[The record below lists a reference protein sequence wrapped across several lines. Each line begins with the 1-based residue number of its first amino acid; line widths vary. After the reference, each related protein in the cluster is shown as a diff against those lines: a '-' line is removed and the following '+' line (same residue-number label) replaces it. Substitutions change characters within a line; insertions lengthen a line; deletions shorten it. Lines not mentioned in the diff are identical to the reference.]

1 MLRVTLWLTVA
12 TFAGM
17 LAGLGREWLLVA
29 DWGAGRHSDAFL
41 VALFLPEAAR
51 TMLAG
56 GILSAA
62 ALPLWQET
70 ALAYR
75 AGWLAGQIRHWV
87 LFGFC
92 LSGLVVVLAPW
103 LVDLVGPGLL
113 AVDRSMAVQVLWW
126 LALVLPGL
134 VLQAVL
140 SVPMQAIGRY
150 VLPGL
155 GSLLYN
161 LPPVFYLWWSGKHA
175 DSVVLAQMFVLGSI
189 IMSVVLL
196 PANWKLGWRPW
207 LPGHAGANLQIWQ
220 RVWPLLA
227 SSGASQGLAL
237 LERLVASLLGEGMV
251 TVVNLARKLA
261 NIPLLG
267 LMGLNQVLLG
277 KMSAEALHHR
287 RRSLEQGL
295 FASTV
300 LTLPA
305 AAWLIGAAP
314 ALVVLLLPSGLRH
327 TPLALLLG
335 LFSVSIVFGSWNA
348 LLARYYYAAGD
359 THTPLRC
366 ELQGS
371 VMQAIVLLVS
381 FRVIGVAGIAGA
393 VMCGVLTTA
402 ILLILRLDRRLLAD
416 LGRLSGLAVLLC
428 AVSAYWLFGWTGHGP
443 WWQVVA
449 ASLYAGG
456 LLAGFVVVYRR
467 QLVGAQKTG

>member
-1 MLRVTLWLTVA
+1 MLRVTLWLTAA

-41 VALFLPEAAR
+41 VALFFPEAVR

-70 ALAYR
+70 ELAHR
-75 AGWLAGQIRHWV
+75 AAWLAGQVRHWV
-87 LFGFC
+87 LFG
-92 LSGLVVVLAPW
+92 LALTGVVMVCAPW
-103 LVDLVGPGLL
+103 VVDLVGPGLL
-113 AVDRSMAVQVLWW
+113 AAERNMAMHVLWW

-134 VLQAVL
+134 ILQAVL
-140 SVPMQAIGRY
+140 SVPMQAMGRY
-150 VLPGL
+150 LLPGL
-155 GSLLYN
+155 GSLLFN
-161 LPPVFYLWWSGKHA
+161 LPPVLYLWVSGKQA
-175 DSVVLAQMFVLGSI
+175 DGVVLAQMFVMGSI
-189 IMSVVLL
+189 VMSVVLL
-196 PANWKLGWRPW
+196 PMNWKLGWRPW
-207 LPGHAGANLQIWQ
+207 LRGHPGANLRIWQ

-237 LERLVASLLGEGMV
+237 VERLVASLLGEGMV

-277 KMSAEALHHR
+277 KMSAEVMHHR
-287 RRSLEQGL
+287 RRSLERGL
-295 FASTV
+295 LASTV

-314 ALVVLLLPSGLRH
+314 ALVILLLPPGLKH
-327 TPLALLLG
+327 TSLALLLG
-335 LFSVSIVFGSWNA
+335 FFSLSIIFGSWNA

-371 VMQAIVLLVS
+371 LIQAAVLLLS
-381 FRVIGVAGIAGA
+381 FRVVGVMGIAGA
-393 VMCGVLTTA
+393 VLCGVLTTA
-402 ILLILRLDRRLLAD
+402 ILLILRLDRRLLSD
-416 LGRLSGLAVLLC
+416 LGRLGGLAMLLC
-428 AVSAYWLFGWTGHGP
+428 AVSAGWLFGWTGHGP
-443 WWQVVA
+443 WWQVAVS
-449 ASLYAGG
+449 SLYGG
-456 LLAGFVVVYRR
+456 CL
-467 QLVGAQKTG
+467 LVGFLFAFKHQSASIN